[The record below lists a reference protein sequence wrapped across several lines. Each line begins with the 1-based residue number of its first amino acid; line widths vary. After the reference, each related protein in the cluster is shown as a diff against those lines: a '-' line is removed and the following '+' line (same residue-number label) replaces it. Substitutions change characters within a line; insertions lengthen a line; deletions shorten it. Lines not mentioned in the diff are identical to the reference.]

1 MHITAALSD
10 APRLPIGIS
19 TDTKAGHFALHMHAC
34 SRAPMPHQHA
44 HARPMQLQL
53 QLGHRGPWVPRAW
66 LPWNK
71 NKNQPSEQRGLG
83 PGFVCS
89 LEHLLLLLFKTV
101 HERGF
106 GGSAPSTTC
115 MCEDKGYCMERGS
128 RRGGSGG
135 NTQVRVAVWK
145 GIAEG
150 GVWGGTPQ
158 CGVLDGKG

>member
-1 MHITAALSD
+1 MHITAALPD
-10 APRLPIGIS
+10 ASGLPIGIP
-19 TDTKAGHFALHMHAC
+19 TDTKAGHFALHMHAY

-53 QLGHRGPWVPRAW
+53 QPGHRGPWVPRAW

-106 GGSAPSTTC
+106 GGRTPSTTC
-115 MCEDKGYCMERGS
+115 MCEACVKTR
-128 RRGGSGG
+128 
-135 NTQVRVAVWK
+135 
-145 GIAEG
+145 GIAWRGVVEG
-150 GVWGGTPQ
+150 GGLGGTP
-158 CGVLDGKG
+158 K

>member
-19 TDTKAGHFALHMHAC
+19 TDTKAGHFALHMHAY

-101 HERGF
+101 HKRGI
-106 GGSAPSTTC
+106 GGSTPSTTC
-115 MCEDKGYCMERGS
+115 MCEACVKTR
-128 RRGGSGG
+128 
-135 NTQVRVAVWK
+135 
-145 GIAEG
+145 GIAWRGVVEG
-150 GVWGGTPQ
+150 GGLGGTP
-158 CGVLDGKG
+158 K